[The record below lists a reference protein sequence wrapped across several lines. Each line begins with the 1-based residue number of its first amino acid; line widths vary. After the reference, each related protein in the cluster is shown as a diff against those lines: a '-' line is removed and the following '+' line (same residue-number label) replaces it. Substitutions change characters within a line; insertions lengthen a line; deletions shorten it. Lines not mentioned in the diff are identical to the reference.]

1 MEENMTAAAEA
12 ATNGNEFDGWQ
23 DAGFDGA
30 EEQAAETQATE
41 EQAAQETSAQPEE
54 GSNTNAEENGAEG
67 AESASTEVPE
77 TAADQQQAQEQ
88 PLVVTYMNQQ
98 RTLSRE
104 EAVQFAQKGMDYD
117 RIRERWDDA
126 KDTIAFIDEQAR
138 AAGMDR
144 KAFIDY
150 LRIETKKSQGVS
162 EEEARRTVELENREA
177 VVHEQEAAEQRRIA
191 DQQAQQ
197 QAAEAAK
204 ERRNADFKRFAQK
217 FPDVDAKD
225 ITPDIWARVGK
236 GESLTEIWLEK
247 ENNRLKMEQ
256 AAAEQNA
263 KNAGRSTGSMASSG
277 GETEKKDPFDEGW
290 D

>member
-12 ATNGNEFDGWQ
+12 ATNGNEFEGWQ

-54 GSNTNAEENGAEG
+54 GSNTAAEENGAEG
-67 AESASTEVPE
+67 AESASTEVTE

-197 QAAEAAK
+197 RAAEAAQ

-217 FPDVDAKD
+217 FPDVDPKT
-225 ITPDIWARVGK
+225 IGPDVWKRVGE

>member
-12 ATNGNEFDGWQ
+12 ATNGNEFEGWQ

-41 EQAAQETSAQPEE
+41 EQAAQEASAQPEE
-54 GSNTNAEENGAEG
+54 GSNTHAEENGAEG
-67 AESASTEVPE
+67 AENTDTEASE

-150 LRIETKKSQGVS
+150 LRIEAKKSQGVS
-162 EEEARRTVELENREA
+162 EEEARRTVELEKREA